1 MNKSSIDKLSEK
13 FVLHLMN
20 LLSDSFSLEF
30 KSTRYQICGI
40 LQNLP
45 HICTKYSLNIIFS
58 YFLQQTNLF
67 LHFHRFLGGLK
78 WAKSVK
84 NRIFLLNCKIT
95 IFKNFWQVHQIKRF
109 QLNIQQVCQ
118 RHAKKLLKIHEIY
131 NFREIWLSEP
141 FHKGTYLKK

>member
-1 MNKSSIDKLSEK
+1 VKLEK
-13 FVLHLMN
+13 WAKGAERGN
-20 LLSDSFSLEF
+20 SGNYYSLEF

-45 HICTKYSLNIIFS
+45 HIRTKYSLNIIFS

-95 IFKNFWQVHQIKRF
+95 IFKNFW
-109 QLNIQQVCQ
+109 
-118 RHAKKLLKIHEIY
+118 
-131 NFREIWLSEP
+131 
-141 FHKGTYLKK
+141 